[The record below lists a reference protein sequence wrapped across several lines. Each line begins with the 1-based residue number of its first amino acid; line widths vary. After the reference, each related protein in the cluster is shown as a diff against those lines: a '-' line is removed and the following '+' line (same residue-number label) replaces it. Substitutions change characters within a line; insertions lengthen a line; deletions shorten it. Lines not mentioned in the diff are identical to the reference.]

1 MRYGGSND
9 FDVSD
14 VPDGELPVIDSIDGI
29 LDVAREVLG
38 DYGGVHGNTR
48 IERMARWLAANIAA
62 PPFTT
67 EKPTDDLVRY
77 RVHEHAHN
85 LLRVGGIYA
94 VEEQKTGVTTG
105 IAVGS
110 EGAHSFAV
118 ALMRAVEE
126 AD

>member
-1 MRYGGSND
+1 VRYGGSNE

-48 IERMARWLAANIAA
+48 IERMARWLAANIGA

-67 EKPTDDLVRY
+67 ERPADNMVRY
-77 RVHEHAHN
+77 RIHENAHN
-85 LLRVGGIYA
+85 LVRVGGIYT
-94 VEEQKTGVTTG
+94 VEEQKTGIQTAL
-105 IAVGS
+105 AVGS
-110 EGAHSFAV
+110 DGAHSFAI
-118 ALMRAVEE
+118 ALLRAVEE
-126 AD
+126 AG